1 MEIGKAEATET
12 TVQDVESGALKNVKP
27 RDADLA
33 LRVYEFDV
41 TEAEIAAVN
50 HQKLVR
56 KIDLRLIPIVSYAA
70 QLPIEPCTDSKIYR

>member
-1 MEIGKAEATET
+1 MEIKKAGLAET
-12 TVQDVESGALKNVKP
+12 TIQDVESGALKNVKP
-27 RDADLA
+27 IDADLA

-56 KIDLRLIPIVSYAA
+56 KIDIRLIPIVS
-70 QLPIEPCTDSKIYR
+70 CTARLLV

>member
-12 TVQDVESGALKNVKP
+12 TVHDVESGALKNVKP

-41 TEAEIAAVN
+41 TEAEIAAVD

-70 QLPIEPCTDSKIYR
+70 QLSIEPCTDSKIYR